1 MRKVLNFGLISSI
14 LVLSLFLVTGNQ
26 RNSTKSSARL
36 FLQDLGEG
44 GCKSNSKSVIKS
56 ANSGQFLGYKITK
69 YSAIRCGIQSTF
81 FEILGTGNSGN
92 LIILPST
99 REESTIDL
107 INQENNLDRSR
118 IKYALQNGFSVY
130 FIDYFTADPIT
141 GIHEWDSR
149 SFFDDEPK
157 WSPTGR
163 IISDIKWAKS
173 IIGESNC
180 TAGAGWSLGG
190 QMGIFATA
198 LYPIFKVFVP
208 INSFAPL
215 SSEPNPARWVGAN
228 GFNYFT
234 QEKAKEFDEG
244 NLVFKWDFFPLMF
257 ENSNTTFFIFHG
269 KNDQEFDYKE
279 VDDSFNRLSF
289 EQKKNLSLTP
299 TNDTHRPSPET
310 WVQAINLIAD
320 YCAKLRRDNQN
331 SRNNSDNGIED

>member
-1 MRKVLNFGLISSI
+1 MRKVLIFSLISSI
-14 LVLSLFLVTGNQ
+14 FALSLFFVTGNQ
-26 RNSTKSSARL
+26 HNSTASSARL

-44 GCKSNSKSVIKS
+44 ECESNSTSLIES
-56 ANSGQFLGYKITK
+56 SNGGQIFGYKITK
-69 YSAIRCGIQSTF
+69 YSATRCGIKNTF

-107 INQENNLDRSR
+107 INQENKMDQSR

-130 FIDYFTADPIT
+130 FVDYFTADPIT
-141 GIHEWDSR
+141 GIHQWDSR
-149 SFFDDEPK
+149 AFFEDESR
-157 WSPTGR
+157 WSPSGR

-173 IIGESNC
+173 VIGESNC

-190 QMGIFATA
+190 HMGIFVSA
-198 LYPIFKVFVP
+198 LYPIFDVFVP

-215 SSEPNPARWVGAN
+215 SSEPNLARWVGAN

-257 ENSNTTFFIFHG
+257 ENSNTTFIIFHG
-269 KNDQEFDYKE
+269 KNDEEFDYKE
-279 VDDSFNRLSF
+279 VENSYNELSF
-289 EQKKNLSLTP
+289 EQKENISFIP
-299 TNDTHRPSPET
+299 TNDTHRPSPDT
-310 WVQAINLIAD
+310 WVQAIDFAKD
-320 YCAKLRRDNQN
+320 ECAKLRRDKQN
-331 SRNNSDNGIED
+331 WRNNSDNGIEG